1 MQMPSSNSMRNGAP
15 RGAQSSRYLVKG
27 AVAAGAT
34 AIGALALLGTAP
46 IDSAVAQDNQG
57 NGSVVT
63 PYGRAPASFADIVE
77 KVRPAVVS
85 ISVRNGGPKVAKK
98 NNEGKK
104 DKKGRRYGQIPQLP
118 DDHPL
123 NEFFK
128 NLPKE
133 FGQQIPLPG
142 LQVPKRAEGSGFMI
156 SEDGYLVTNNHV
168 IDGANEIKVRFD
180 KDNQYDAELVGADA
194 RTDLAVLKIDGKG
207 KKFKYVTFADKR
219 SRVGDWVLAVGN
231 PFGLGGS
238 VSAGIISAYG
248 RDIGSGP
255 YDYLQIDAAVN
266 RGNSGGPAFNLQGE
280 VIGVNTAIYS
290 PSGGNVGIAF
300 AVPSTTAKAVVEQLK
315 SDGTVSRGWLGVKIQ
330 NVSDDVASSL
340 GLNEAKGA
348 LVSEVTA
355 SGPADLAGIK
365 ARDAIVKVGSATIE
379 DSRDLARKI
388 AAYTPGST
396 VDVGLW
402 RDGDKK
408 TIKVKLGRF
417 PDSAEGI
424 AALERGDSPKN
435 VVQELD
441 MLGLTLDSK
450 ASKDGEG
457 VAIAEV
463 ESGSDAERKGLRKG
477 DVILEVQGVPVSS
490 QKDVVEGVKRA
501 NDKNRPSVLMHIKS
515 GSDKR
520 FVGVQLKKQKKG

>member
-1 MQMPSSNSMRNGAP
+1 MQMPSLESMRKDG
-15 RGAQSSRYLVKG
+15 SS
-27 AVAAGAT
+27 
-34 AIGALALLGTAP
+34 GALKSRWVINGTAAAVLSSAAAFALISAAP
-46 IDSAVAQDNQG
+46 VDTAVAQLKP
-57 NGSVVT
+57 NGGTVQT
-63 PYGRAPASFADIVE
+63 PYGRAPISFADIVE

-85 ISVRNGGPKVAKK
+85 ISVRNGGVKVAKK
-98 NNEGKK
+98 DDKK
-104 DKKGRRYGQIPQLP
+104 KKGKKGRRFGQIPQLP
-118 DDHPL
+118 EDHPL

-133 FGQQIPLPG
+133 FGQQLPLPG
-142 LQVPKRAEGSGFMI
+142 LQPPRMAEGSGFMI

-168 IDGANEIKVRFD
+168 VSGANEIKVRFD
-180 KDNQYDAELVGADA
+180 KDNVYDAELVGADP
-194 RTDLAVLKIDGKG
+194 RTDLAVLKIDSKG
-207 KKFKYVTFADKR
+207 KKFKYVEFADKR

-266 RGNSGGPAFNLQGE
+266 RGNSGGPTFNLEGE

-300 AVPSTTAKAVVEQLK
+300 AVPSVTAKEVVEQLK
-315 SDGTVSRGWLGVKIQ
+315 KNGTVSRGWLGVKIQ
-330 NVSDDVASSL
+330 NVNEDVAASL
-340 GLNEAKGA
+340 GLDRAKGA

-355 SGPADLAGIK
+355 SGPADMAGIK
-365 ARDAIVKVGSATIE
+365 AQDAIVRVDGTAID

-388 AAYTPGST
+388 AAYSPGST

-417 PDSAEGI
+417 PDSAEEI
-424 AALERGDSPKN
+424 AALERGDVPKTT
-435 VVQELD
+435 VRELD
-441 MLGLTLDSK
+441 MLGLSLEAGGSTS
-450 ASKDGEG
+450 GQG

-463 ESGSDAERKGLRKG
+463 ESGSDAERKGLKKG
-477 DVILEVQGVPVSS
+477 DVILEVQGVRVSN

-501 NDKNRPSVLMHIKS
+501 NEKNRPAVLMHVQS
-515 GSDKR
+515 GKDKR
-520 FVGVQLKKQKKG
+520 FVAVQLKKKEG

>member
-1 MQMPSSNSMRNGAP
+1 MQMPSSKSTLKTSSYGADP
-15 RGAQSSRYLVKG
+15 SRWLVRGTAAVALTAAG
-27 AVAAGAT
+27 AVAFLSAAPM
-34 AIGALALLGTAP
+34 GT
-46 IDSAVAQDNQG
+46 AVAQYKPDG
-57 NGSVVT
+57 GSIET
-63 PYGRAPASFADIVE
+63 PYGRAPLSFADIVE

-85 ISVRNGGPKVAKK
+85 ISVRNGGVKVAKK
-98 NNEGKK
+98 KENKKGKK
-104 DKKGRRYGQIPQLP
+104 GKRFGQIPQLP
-118 DDHPL
+118 EDHPL

-142 LQVPKRAEGSGFMI
+142 VQPPKMAEGSGFLI

-168 IDGANEIKVRFD
+168 VSGANEIKVRFD
-180 KDNQYDAELVGADA
+180 KDNQYDGELVGADP
-194 RTDLAVLKIDGKG
+194 RTDLAVIKIDGKG
-207 KKFKYVTFADKR
+207 KKFPFVKFADKR

-266 RGNSGGPAFNLQGE
+266 RGNSGGPTFNLQGE

-300 AVPSTTAKAVVEQLK
+300 AVPSTTAKEVIEQLK
-315 SDGTVSRGWLGVKIQ
+315 KNGTVSRGWLGVKIQ
-330 NVSDDVASSL
+330 NVNDDVAASI
-340 GLNEAKGA
+340 GLKEPKGA

-355 SGPADLAGIK
+355 AGPADLAGIK
-365 ARDAIVKVGSATIE
+365 SQDAIVKVDDASIE

-388 AAYTPGST
+388 ASYTPGST

-402 RDGDKK
+402 RDGNSK

-417 PDSAEGI
+417 PDSAEEI
-424 AALERGDSPKN
+424 AALERGDVPKTT
-435 VVQELD
+435 VRELD
-441 MLGLTLDSK
+441 MLGLSLEAGGPGSSSK
-450 ASKDGEG
+450 GI
-457 VAIAEV
+457 AIAEV
-463 ESGSDAERKGLRKG
+463 ESGSDAERKRLKKG
-477 DVILEVQGVPVSS
+477 DVILEVQGVPVKS

-501 NDKNRPSVLMHIKS
+501 LEKDRPAVLMHIQS
-515 GSDKR
+515 GNDKR
-520 FVGVQLKKQKKG
+520 FVAVQLKKDKG